1 MMKGWRASQ
10 GRRKSGCQSIHL
22 GMQRGAGWVPD
33 YTGGLV
39 CSPSTVSQEPSR
51 GMGTRTE
58 GKDIDS
64 RAVDLAGLLLT
75 KWLTLLFICNGT
87 THMCLSDTDE

>member
-1 MMKGWRASQ
+1 M
-10 GRRKSGCQSIHL
+10 
-22 GMQRGAGWVPD
+22 VPD
-33 YTGGLV
+33 HTGGLV
-39 CSPSTVSQEPSR
+39 YSPPTVSQGPSR

-64 RAVDLAGLLLT
+64 RAVDLAIARAGLLLT